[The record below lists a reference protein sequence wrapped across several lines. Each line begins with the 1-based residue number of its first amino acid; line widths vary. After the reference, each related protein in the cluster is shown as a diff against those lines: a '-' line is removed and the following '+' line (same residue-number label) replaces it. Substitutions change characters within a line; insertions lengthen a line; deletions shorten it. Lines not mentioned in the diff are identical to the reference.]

1 MGGEVACPVPLPAG
15 GKILLAHGGGG
26 RLTRE
31 LVERLFVPAFRNDT
45 LATLHD
51 AAVLDALPPGARLA
65 FTTDGFV
72 VHPMFFPGGDVGSL
86 AVNGTVNDLAMAG
99 ARPLALSL
107 GFILEE
113 GLAVDDLA
121 RVVESIRRAAGEA
134 GVAVVAG
141 DTKVVERGK
150 GDGVY
155 VTSSGVGVVVARRP
169 VTPAAVRSG
178 DAVLVSGPVGQHGV
192 AVMAVRDG
200 LRFTSP
206 ILSDCASVA
215 GPALALLEAGLDVH
229 CLRDPTRGGLAT
241 VLNEIAAQAAC
252 GIAVHESAVPVGE
265 DVAGACE
272 VLGLDPLY
280 VACEG
285 RFVAFVAPGDADAAL
300 ALLRAR
306 PETAGA
312 SRIGTVRA
320 DQAGLVV
327 LKTRAGGERVLDL
340 LSGEQLPR
348 IC

>member
-1 MGGEVACPVPLPAG
+1 MGGELSCPVPLPAG
-15 GKILLAHGGGG
+15 GRILLAHGGGG

-31 LVERLFVPAFRNDT
+31 LVERLFVPAFANDT
-45 LATLHD
+45 LAELHD
-51 AAVLDALPPGARLA
+51 AAVLESPGSRLA

-86 AVNGTVNDLAMAG
+86 AVNGTVNDLAMSG
-99 ARPLALSL
+99 ARPLYLSL

-121 RVVESIRRAAGEA
+121 RVVASIRRAAGEA

-155 VTSSGVGVVVARRP
+155 ITSSGVGLVVAKQPVSPGRVRP
-169 VTPAAVRSG
+169 G
-178 DAVLVSGPVGQHGV
+178 DAVIVSGPVGQHGV

-200 LRFTSP
+200 LRFSSP
-206 ILSDCASVA
+206 IVSDCASVA
-215 GPALALLEAGLDVH
+215 APVLALLEAGLDVH
-229 CLRDPTRGGLAT
+229 CLRDPTRGGVAT
-241 VLNEIAAQAAC
+241 VLNEIATQAGC
-252 GIAVHESAVPVGE
+252 EIAVHESAVPVGE
-265 DVAGACE
+265 DVSGACE

-285 RFVAFVAPGDADAAL
+285 RFIAFVAPGDADAAL

-306 PETAGA
+306 PDTAAAARIGAAGA
-312 SRIGTVRA
+312 GSP
-320 DQAGLVV
+320 GLVT

>member
-1 MGGEVACPVPLPAG
+1 MTGELSCPVPLGDG

-26 RLTRE
+26 RLTRD
-31 LVERLFVPAFRNDT
+31 LVERIFVPAFRNDA
-45 LATLHD
+45 LAALHD
-51 AAVLDALPPGARLA
+51 SAVLERPAGALA
-65 FTTDGFV
+65 FTTDSFV
-72 VHPMFFPGGDVGSL
+72 VHPLFFPGGDVGKL
-86 AVNGTVNDLAMAG
+86 AVTGTVNDLAMSG
-99 ARPLALSL
+99 ARPLYLSL

-113 GLAVDDLA
+113 GLAVADLV
-121 RVVESIRRAAGEA
+121 RVVESVRAAAEEA
-134 GVAVVAG
+134 RVAVVAG

-150 GDGVY
+150 GDGVFI
-155 VTSSGVGVVVARRP
+155 TSAGVGVVEARRP
-169 VTPAAVRSG
+169 VAPTEVRPG

-200 LRFTSP
+200 LAFASP

-215 GPALALLEAGLDVH
+215 GAVLALLGAGIDVH
-229 CLRDPTRGGLAT
+229 CLRDPTRGGVAT
-241 VLNEIAAQAAC
+241 VLNEIAVQGRC
-252 GIAVHESAVPVGE
+252 EIAVHESAVPVGE

-285 RFVAFVAPGDADAAL
+285 RFLAFVAVADADRAL
-300 ALLRAR
+300 EVLRAR
-306 PETAGA
+306 PETARA

-320 DQAGLVV
+320 GTPGLVV
-327 LKTRAGGERVLDL
+327 LKTRAGGERILDL

>member
-1 MGGEVACPVPLPAG
+1 MAGELVCPVPLPAG
-15 GKILLAHGGGG
+15 ARILMGHGGGG

-31 LVERLFVPAFRNDT
+31 LVEQVFLPAFHNDV

-51 AAVLDALPPGARLA
+51 AAVLAPPGGRLA
-65 FTTDGFV
+65 FTTDAFV
-72 VHPMFFPGGDVGSL
+72 VRPLFFPGGDVGTL

-99 ARPLALSL
+99 ARPLYLSL

-113 GLAVDDLA
+113 GLALDELK
-121 RVVESIRRAAGEA
+121 RVVASIERAAREA

-155 VTSSGVGVVVARRP
+155 ITSAGVGVVVARDP
-169 VTPAAVRSG
+169 VAPTEVREG
-178 DAVLVSGPVGQHGV
+178 DAVIVSGPVGQHGV
-192 AVMAVRDG
+192 AVLAVRDG
-200 LRFTSP
+200 LAFSSP

-215 GPALALLEAGLDVH
+215 APALALLEAGLAIH

-241 VLNEIAAQAAC
+241 VLNEIASQS
-252 GIAVHESAVPVGE
+252 GLEIAIHESAVPVGD

-285 RFVAFVAPGDADAAL
+285 RFVAFVAPGDAERAL
-300 ALLRAR
+300 TLLRAR
-306 PETAGA
+306 PDTARA
-312 SRIGTVRA
+312 ARIGTVRA
-320 DQAGLVV
+320 GRSPGLVT
-327 LKTRAGGERVLDL
+327 LKTVAGGERVLDL

>member
-1 MGGEVACPVPLPAG
+1 MGELACPVPLPAG
-15 GKILLAHGGGG
+15 GRILLAHGGGG
-26 RLTRE
+26 RMTRE
-31 LVERLFVPAFRNDT
+31 LVERLFVPAFRNDA
-45 LATLHD
+45 LAVLHD
-51 AAVLDALPPGARLA
+51 AAVLEPPGSALA
-65 FTTDGFV
+65 FTTDSFV
-72 VHPMFFPGGDVGSL
+72 VHPMFFPGGDVGTL
-86 AVNGTVNDLAMAG
+86 AVNGTVNDLAMSG
-99 ARPLALSL
+99 ARPLWLGL

-121 RVVESIRRAAGEA
+121 RVVASIRSAAHAAG
-134 GVAVVAG
+134 VVVVAG

-155 VTSSGVGVVVARRP
+155 ITSSGVGAVVAKRP
-169 VTPAAVRSG
+169 VAPDRVRPG

-200 LRFTSP
+200 LQFSSP
-206 ILSDCASVA
+206 IPSDCASVA
-215 GPALALLEAGLDVH
+215 PPVMALLEAGLDVH
-229 CLRDPTRGGLAT
+229 CLRDPTRGGVAT
-241 VLNEIAAQAAC
+241 VLNEIATQAGC
-252 GIAVHESAVPVGE
+252 EIVVHESAVPVGE

-285 RFVAFVAPGDADAAL
+285 RFLAFVAPGEAEAAL

-306 PETAGA
+306 PDTAA
-312 SRIGTVRA
+312 AARVGTVA
-320 DQAGLVV
+320 QAGTPGLVT

>member
-1 MGGEVACPVPLPAG
+1 MTDGAIVCPVPLPAG
-15 GKILLAHGGGG
+15 GRILLAHGGGG
-26 RLTRE
+26 RMTRD
-31 LVERLFVPAFRNDT
+31 LVERLFVPAFRNDV

-51 AAVLDALPPGARLA
+51 AAVLDSPGARLA
-65 FTTDGFV
+65 FTTDSFV
-72 VHPMFFPGGDVGSL
+72 VRPMFFPGGDVGTL
-86 AVNGTVNDLAMAG
+86 AVNGTVNDLAMSG
-99 ARPLALSL
+99 ARPLYLSL

-113 GLAVDDLA
+113 GLAMDDLA

-155 VTSSGVGVVVARRP
+155 ITSAGVGVVVAREPVAPDRVRP
-169 VTPAAVRSG
+169 G
-178 DAVLVSGPVGQHGV
+178 DAIVVSGPVGQHGV

-200 LRFTSP
+200 LRFSSP
-206 ILSDCASVA
+206 IVSDCASVVA
-215 GPALALLEAGLDVH
+215 PALALLEAGLDVH
-229 CLRDPTRGGLAT
+229 CLRDPTRGGVAT
-241 VLNEIAAQAAC
+241 VLNEIATQSGC
-252 GIAVHESAVPVGE
+252 EISVHESAVPVNE

-285 RFVAFVAPGDADAAL
+285 RFLAFVPAAQADAAL
-300 ALLRAR
+300 GILTARAD
-306 PETAGA
+306 TARA
-312 SRIGTVRA
+312 ARIGAVRA
-320 DQAGLVV
+320 PGTPGLVT
-327 LKTRAGGERVLDL
+327 LKTVAGGERVLDL

>member
-1 MGGEVACPVPLPAG
+1 MGGEIVCPVPLPAG
-15 GKILLAHGGGG
+15 GRILLAHGGGG
-26 RLTRE
+26 RLTRD
-31 LVERLFVPAFRNDT
+31 LVERLFVPAFRNDA

-51 AAVLDALPPGARLA
+51 SVVLETPAAPLA
-65 FTTDGFV
+65 FTTDSFV
-72 VHPMFFPGGDVGSL
+72 VHPMFFPGGDVGTL
-86 AVNGTVNDLAMAG
+86 AVNGTVNDLAMSG
-99 ARPLALSL
+99 ARPLWLSL

-121 RVVESIRRAAGEA
+121 RVVASIRSAARAAS
-134 GVAVVAG
+134 VAVVAG

-155 VTSSGVGVVVARRP
+155 ITSAGIGAVVAKRP
-169 VTPAAVRSG
+169 VAPAEVRAG
-178 DAVLVSGPVGQHGV
+178 DAVIVSGPVGQHGV

-200 LRFTSP
+200 LQFSSP

-215 GPALALLEAGLDVH
+215 APVLALLEAGLAVH

-241 VLNEIAAQAAC
+241 VLNEIATQAGC
-252 GIAVHESAVPVGE
+252 EIAVHESAVPVAE
-265 DVAGACE
+265 DVSGACE

-285 RFVAFVAPGDADAAL
+285 RFVAFVAPGDADAVL

-306 PETAGA
+306 PDTSAA
-312 SRIGTVRA
+312 ARIGTVA
-320 DQAGLVV
+320 AAGTPGLVT
-327 LKTRAGGERVLDL
+327 LKTRAGGERVMDL

>member
-1 MGGEVACPVPLPAG
+1 MGEISCPVPPGDG
-15 GKILLAHGGGG
+15 GRILLAHGGGG

-31 LVERLFVPAFRNDT
+31 LIERIFVPAFRNET
-45 LATLHD
+45 LAALHD
-51 AAVLDALPPGARLA
+51 AAVLERPSAALA
-65 FTTDGFV
+65 FTTDSFV
-72 VHPMFFPGGDVGSL
+72 VRPLFFPGGDVGKL
-86 AVNGTVNDLAMAG
+86 AVTGTVNDLAMSG
-99 ARPLALSL
+99 ARPLYLSL

-113 GLAVDDLA
+113 GLAVEDLR
-121 RVVESIRRAAGEA
+121 RVVASAQAAAREA
-134 GVAVVAG
+134 DVAVVAG

-150 GDGVY
+150 GDGMFI
-155 VTSSGVGVVVARRP
+155 TSAGVGVVAAPHPVAPNEVRP
-169 VTPAAVRSG
+169 G

-200 LRFTSP
+200 LAFASP

-215 GPALALLEAGLDVH
+215 GAVLALLASEVRVH
-229 CLRDPTRGGLAT
+229 CLRDPTRGGVAT
-241 VLNEIAAQAAC
+241 VLNEIAGQARC
-252 GIAVHESAVPVGE
+252 EILVHESAIPVGE

-285 RFVAFVAPGDADAAL
+285 RFLAFVPAGDADRAL

-306 PETAGA
+306 RETAQA
-312 SRIGTVRA
+312 TRIGTVREGGTP
-320 DQAGLVV
+320 GLVV
-327 LKTRAGGERVLDL
+327 LKTRVGGERVLDL